1 MIVLYY
7 QIRKEVIIMAS
18 QFGLRVGNNIRNYR
32 LAKGM
37 SMRELAGKVGL
48 TEATIQKYETGAIK
62 TLDVSMLMKFAEAL
76 NIPPE
81 DVVGWDKVE
90 KRNDESMEVMKKYNL
105 LTDGHKKAVLDLIN
119 NLIQCQS

>member
-1 MIVLYY
+1 
-7 QIRKEVIIMAS
+7 
-18 QFGLRVGNNIRNYR
+18 
-32 LAKGM
+32 
-37 SMRELAGKVGL
+37 
-48 TEATIQKYETGAIK
+48 
-62 TLDVSMLMKFAEAL
+62 MKFAEAL

>member
-1 MIVLYY
+1 
-7 QIRKEVIIMAS
+7 MAS

-81 DVVGWDKVE
+81 DVVGWDKIE

>member
-1 MIVLYY
+1 
-7 QIRKEVIIMAS
+7 MAS

-90 KRNDESMEVMKKYNL
+90 KRQLRHRPRKKQLRRKQRLLLKRLMQRIYLVCNFNL
-105 LTDGHKKAVLDLIN
+105 TGIWPKKLLKVA
-119 NLIQCQS
+119 